1 MKEIIINTVDVI
13 RGIDSVKEDRLD
25 TVLAESER
33 ILNKVNM
40 RLERIEQRHKEI
52 EDKVMEL
59 NALFS

>member
-13 RGIDSVKEDRLD
+13 KDIDFSKEDRLD

>member
-13 RGIDSVKEDRLD
+13 RAIDSVKEDRLD

-52 EDKVMEL
+52 EEKVMKL
-59 NALFS
+59 DALFS

>member
-40 RLERIEQRHKEI
+40 RLERIGQRHKEI

>member
-33 ILNKVNM
+33 ILNKVNI

>member
-13 RGIDSVKEDRLD
+13 RDIDSVKEDRLD

-52 EDKVMEL
+52 EEKVMKL
-59 NALFS
+59 DALFS

>member
-33 ILNKVNM
+33 I
-40 RLERIEQRHKEI
+40 EQRHKEI

>member
-25 TVLAESER
+25 KVLAESER

>member
-1 MKEIIINTVDVI
+1 MKEIIINSVDVI
-13 RGIDSVKEDRLD
+13 RDIDSVKEDRLY

-59 NALFS
+59 NDLFS

>member
-25 TVLAESER
+25 TVLAESKR
-33 ILNKVNM
+33 ILNKVNI

>member
-13 RGIDSVKEDRLD
+13 RDIDSVKEDRLEA
-25 TVLAESER
+25 VLAESER

-52 EDKVMEL
+52 EEKVMKL
-59 NALFS
+59 DALFS

>member
-1 MKEIIINTVDVI
+1 MNEIIINTVDVI